1 MTIRLLIIA
10 SCLVLAPSITAQ
22 TATVGTQ
29 PASAP
34 DTTKRVLEKTDPQ
47 SDPAPV
53 PGTKEKKKVGS
64 EAKFARIGFLGQTAT
79 GASGLFSVFD
89 GDTLRNKE
97 NRFGIQFSRFYR
109 MPGELRITDVPIS
122 VNFGFQDFLELFFT
136 ANLNRNVKNSSA
148 DLSGSILQSVL
159 RLPGNSGASLTNGVS
174 NGFFPL
180 PGFPVSGAL
189 VGGVLPGLPIG
200 VATPIADPV
209 LGRNKNAF
217 ARPGY
222 FNEFPFVGAGGN
234 SFGGVTFG
242 AKYRF
247 TSLNDYEQ
255 DHPTKKPKSK
265 AEEEEAKLATMFSAS
280 VLGYVQ
286 LPSSRA
292 GNLLRGSNS
301 SLFSGG
307 SGGGTDFGLFLVGSF
322 YSPGPASD
330 AINSGTGENP
340 VRFANTINNHVNL
353 GYIKRVDPKIGNTSL
368 LDRKDSVVIAYGI
381 DSMINPYI
389 QTIGEV
395 RYEKFVG
402 GGTPNVHNA
411 SPIDVT
417 VGARIYPLGLLFK
430 DEDQPA
436 SESTKSRSRSW
447 FPAIGFAYRHN
458 FAEGGDLNDTVSSRP
473 GFVFQFTFGRDRTN
487 GRLGGRSNPEPEA
500 CSAVKDL
507 PVLKQ
512 AALNQNV
519 FTKAEKLEARVEVE
533 NVFMPLTYSWKLV
546 NAASGQTLDERRT
559 VSENSVSFN
568 LRNLT
573 KGSYRVEVSGTF
585 EYLSLNCP
593 LNAVPPQTFSIV
605 NAKPV
610 IELRPAVT
618 GPISL
623 TVPSTHNL
631 TITASDPDGDQVSV
645 QWQTPPEVV
654 LSGQASDLTRS
665 FSGVAKPGLYK
676 VMVTASDGEDSE
688 QAQAD
693 IIVNNPPTVK
703 LEPGDSRINLQHIDI
718 GSLFE
723 VLARGEDPDSREL
736 TYSWR
741 SSGVSSDSRAL
752 PPINLDGSSS
762 DPRRKIA
769 TQSLEPGVYNISV
782 VASDGLDESAPA
794 ELKFT
799 VKNSL
804 ILRKPQLFFDTD
816 KFSLK
821 RSERAKLDNEAS
833 WLSEE
838 INRTIE
844 IRVEGNADPRASE
857 NYNFRLGCKRACSA
871 RNYLVRKRGIAP
883 ERIGVVISFGEQKAR
898 QSRRFYAK
906 DRRVD
911 LIYQR
916 KSDGVKV
923 ERSTCGCQ
931 VSK

>member
-10 SCLVLAPSITAQ
+10 SCLVLAPCITAQ

-29 PASAP
+29 SANAP
-34 DTTKRVLEKTDPQ
+34 DTTKTVPEKT
-47 SDPAPV
+47 DPAPV
-53 PGTKEKKKVGS
+53 PSTKEKKKVGS
-64 EAKFARIGFLGQTAT
+64 EAKFARIGFLGQTAF

-89 GDTLRNKE
+89 GDTLRNRE
-97 NRFGIQFSRFYR
+97 NRFGFQFVRFYR

-122 VNFGFQDFLELFFT
+122 VNFGFQDFLEVFFT
-136 ANLNRNVKNSSA
+136 ANVNRNIKNSSA
-148 DLSGSILQSVL
+148 DLSGSILQSAL
-159 RLPGNSGASLTNGVS
+159 RLPGTSAASLTNGVS

-180 PGFPVSGAL
+180 PGLPVSGAL

-200 VATPIADPV
+200 VATPIADPG
-209 LGRNKNAF
+209 LGINKSAF
-217 ARPGY
+217 AKPGY

-234 SFGGVTFG
+234 SFGGASFG

-247 TSLNDYEQ
+247 TCLNEFDQ
-255 DHPTKKPKSK
+255 DDPTKKSKKSQ
-265 AEEEEAKLATMFSAS
+265 AEEEEEKLATMFSAS

-292 GNLLRGSNS
+292 GNVLTGSNS
-301 SLFSGG
+301 SLFS
-307 SGGGTDFGLFLVGSF
+307 SSSGGTDFGLFLVGSL
-322 YSPGPASD
+322 YIPGPASD
-330 AINSGTGENP
+330 AINSGAGENQ
-340 VRFANTINNHVNL
+340 VRFANTINNHFNI
-353 GYIKRVDPKIGNTSL
+353 GYIKRVDPKIGNTRL
-368 LDRKDSVVIAYGI
+368 LHRKDSVVMAYGV
-381 DSMINPYI
+381 DSMINPYV
-389 QTIGEV
+389 QTITEV

-402 GGTPNVHNA
+402 GGTPNVHNVN
-411 SPIDVT
+411 PIDVT
-417 VGARIYPLGLLFK
+417 VGARIYPFGLLFK
-430 DEDQPA
+430 DEEQPA
-436 SESTKSRSRSW
+436 SEPKKSRSRSW

-487 GRLGGRSNPEPEA
+487 GRLGGRSNPEPEV
-500 CSAVKDL
+500 CSAVKDS

-512 AALNQNV
+512 AALNKSV
-519 FTKAEKLEARVEVE
+519 FTKAEKLEARVEAE
-533 NVFMPLTYSWKLV
+533 NDFMPLTYTWKLV
-546 NAASGQTLDERRT
+546 NASGQTLDERRT
-559 VSENSVSFN
+559 VNENSVSFN

-593 LNAVPPQTFSIV
+593 LNAVTPQTFSMV
-605 NAKPV
+605 NARPV
-610 IELRPAVT
+610 IELSPAVT

-631 TITASDPDGDQVSV
+631 TVTASDPDGDPVSL
-645 QWQTPPEVV
+645 QWQTSPEIV

-676 VMVTASDGEDSE
+676 VVVTASDAEDSG

-693 IIVNNPPTVK
+693 IIVNNPPAVK
-703 LEPGDSRINLQHIDI
+703 LELGDSRINLQHIDI

-741 SSGVSSDSRAL
+741 SSGIASDGRPL

-769 TQSLEPGVYNISV
+769 TQSLDPGVYNISV
-782 VASDGLDESAPA
+782 IASDGLDESAPA

-799 VKNSL
+799 VENAL
-804 ILRKPQLFFDTD
+804 ILRKPQLFFETD

-857 NYNFRLGCKRACSA
+857 IYNFRLGCKRACSA

-911 LIYQR
+911 LVYQR
-916 KSDGVKV
+916 KSDGMKV
-923 ERSTCGCQ
+923 ERSICGCQ